1 MPPIQPLGF
10 QPEKPVADL
19 AELGGRL
26 TRATGGL
33 RVRAV
38 SWHDAD
44 GQVLWSSSPLLGI
57 EQREAIRDALE
68 AFAGIGARMRV
79 DRLLGDNQ
87 AAVLLRS
94 ADRGG
99 NTLGFAMLLVDS
111 RVLLSKGKGSDMPVP
126 ALQIISE
133 FGRLMLARSGGS
145 ASQVLRS
152 LEISV
157 PQDEEPT
164 IVTRGGSVTEAE
176 HAMLR
181 ELRLALHVQ
190 PLLALR
196 ANARVRR
203 YEVLLRSQDE
213 HGDSTAAPLE
223 VLEKAASSGLGTVID
238 RRVVTPL
245 VAWLRRRTDIVES
258 GPCLFSVNLSPNALH
273 DEHFVKWIGQVLL
286 DAGLP
291 RGILA
296 FEIPAKVL
304 ARRRTSATR
313 MAQAL
318 QAIGCGLRD
327 RRLRHGGVAARAAEP
342 AGRAHGQARSDAHP
356 RRRRRRVRAGA
367 DRRLH
372 ADGARARLL
381 HRGQAHRD
389 QRDARSPPLARHRLR
404 AGLRVLRPGAARLDP
419 AAGADRGSGG
429 GVRARVNPPAADS
442 ARGRGLVLL
451 TERPPPGG

>member
-1 MPPIQPLGF
+1 MTWPCRSGGICFSTGRSDNHRTSRGQETPAS
-10 QPEKPVADL
+10 EADA
-19 AELGGRL
+19 AEL
-26 TRATGGL
+26 TGLAG
-33 RVRAV
+33 
-38 SWHDAD
+38 
-44 GQVLWSSSPLLGI
+44 
-57 EQREAIRDALE
+57 
-68 AFAGIGARMRV
+68 AFAG
-79 DRLLGDNQ
+79 LGHGVVQLVSDFD
-87 AAVLLRS
+87 LLRS

-318 QAIGCGLRD
+318 QAIGCGLVID
-327 RRLRHGGVAARAAEP
+327 DFGMVESQLELLSLPGVRMVKLDPTLTHAAVDGVFAQALTAACTQM
-342 AGRAHGQARSDAHP
+342 A
-356 RRRRRRVRAGA
+356 
-367 DRRLH
+367 
-372 ADGARARLL
+372 
-381 HRGQAHRD
+381 
-389 QRDARSPPLARHRLR
+389 
-404 AGLRVLRPGAARLDP
+404 RVLGFFTVAKRIETNEMRDHCRSLGIDFVQGYAFCGPAPLDSILPLERIEDP
-419 AAGADRGSGG
+419 AAESE
-429 GVRARVNPPAADS
+429 
-442 ARGRGLVLL
+442 L
-451 TERPPPGG
+451 E